1 MISTFHKDHS
11 RKLTVMSPPI
21 DSVLPIAKPIAKPT
35 IKPLNAIKRKRG
47 QLAKAFVKKIRK
59 V

>member
-1 MISTFHKDHS
+1 MLS
-11 RKLTVMSPPI
+11 PI
-21 DSVLPIAKPIAKPT
+21 DSVLLIAKPIAKPM
-35 IKPLNAIKRKRG
+35 IKPLIAIKRKRS